1 MFLKNPVNLFLFAPD
16 DVPIIIPSLL
26 PLAVVKAIVYTVFE
40 SSFELDIGA
49 RSAIIYGGFG

>member
-26 PLAVVKAIVYTVFE
+26 PLAIVKAIVYTVFE
-40 SSFELDIGA
+40 RSFELDIRA